1 MKKKILKGA
10 LGERPTDGLEQLQT
24 IMWKY
29 SVLSIVNP
37 TTDSI
42 QQERIFA
49 KAFMAN
55 SLGWDGMRTMVPND
69 AIQRIFEPTS
79 QPARP
84 TDQQRQTDK
93 PKSLVRHNVLWE
105 EDIVFHRAEDWK
117 HSIMAPHLHLFKLD
131 GGEEWEA
138 YSNEIVHCVDLFLPQ

>member
-55 SLGWDGMRTMVPND
+55 SLGWDGMGCEQWSQMMRY
-69 AIQRIFEPTS
+69 REYSS

-105 EDIVFHRAEDWK
+105 EDIVFHRAED
-117 HSIMAPHLHLFKLD
+117 
-131 GGEEWEA
+131 
-138 YSNEIVHCVDLFLPQ
+138 

>member
-79 QPARP
+79 PTDRP
-84 TDQQRQTDK
+84 TNNGRQTNQSHSFGIMCCGRK
-93 PKSLVRHNVLWE
+93 TLYSIEPKIEST
-105 EDIVFHRAEDWK
+105 
-117 HSIMAPHLHLFKLD
+117 P
-131 GGEEWEA
+131 
-138 YSNEIVHCVDLFLPQ
+138 